1 MDFEIQL
8 DEAGSNLEPQPCNFE
23 KLCIFIDLQMILVS
37 FFEILSRFGVI
48 CKKTIFFYQ
57 SRPLTVQNGTK
68 YMVSGLDFKRKIG
81 LLQITPKRLKISK
94 NDTNII

>member
-1 MDFEIQL
+1 ML
-8 DEAGSNLEPQPCNFE
+8 
-23 KLCIFIDLQMILVS
+23 LVS

-68 YMVSGLDFKRKIG
+68 YTVSGLDFKRKIVF
-81 LLQITPKRLKISK
+81 LQITPKRLKISK